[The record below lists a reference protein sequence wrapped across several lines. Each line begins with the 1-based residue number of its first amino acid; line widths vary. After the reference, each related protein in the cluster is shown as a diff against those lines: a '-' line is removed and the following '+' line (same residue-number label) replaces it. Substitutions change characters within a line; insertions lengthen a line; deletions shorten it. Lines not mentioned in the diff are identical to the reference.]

1 MNLQMKEQQQI
12 EREIMK
18 LQEIINSK
26 MEENEGLRK
35 KVDNLQILREDD
47 EKMKEMLSEVRRM
60 SEMLQQKNEENEGLR
75 IEMVGYE

>member
-1 MNLQMKEQQQI
+1 
-12 EREIMK
+12 
-18 LQEIINSK
+18 